1 MYLVKV
7 SYGFGLQLMSDLTSN
22 LNGKSKAYKNILLIE
37 KKERNVSINIIH
49 ARRIHKSHML

>member
-22 LNGKSKAYKNILLIE
+22 LNKKLKAYKNILLIG
-37 KKERNVSINIIH
+37 KKKMFLLI
-49 ARRIHKSHML
+49 